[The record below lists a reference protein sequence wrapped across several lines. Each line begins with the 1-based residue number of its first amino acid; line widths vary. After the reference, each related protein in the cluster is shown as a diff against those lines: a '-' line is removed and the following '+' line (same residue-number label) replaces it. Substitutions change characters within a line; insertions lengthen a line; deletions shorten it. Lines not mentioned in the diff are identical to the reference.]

1 MAPTTSGEGLGG
13 SLPPEAASGAARS
26 VVTESRFAKYLTRV
40 PERGKTVD
48 LVADVLRE
56 AILDGA
62 LNPSEW
68 LREMEIAQELSVS
81 RTPVREALTR
91 LSSEGL
97 AVVVANQGAM
107 VAPMTIEDILE
118 VYTVRENLEGLAA
131 RLAAKKRSREHLEHL
146 EEALERMRHAVAD
159 NRVLDLVHLNLA
171 FHRAIRD
178 SSENRLLSRFLG
190 QVEHGVRR
198 FGATTL
204 GLPGRAQE
212 TLEEHDRI
220 LEAITVGDA
229 ERAKKFA
236 IDHMR
241 RARELRI
248 SMLLDR

>member
-1 MAPTTSGEGLGG
+1 MSGEGHESS
-13 SLPPEAASGAARS
+13 SLPEATSGAAQS
-26 VVTESRFAKYLTRV
+26 IVAESRLTKYLTRV

-81 RTPVREALTR
+81 RTPVREALRR

-97 AVVVANQGAM
+97 AVIVANQGAM

-131 RLAAKKRSREHLEHL
+131 RLAAKKRSREHLERL

-159 NRVLDLVHLNLA
+159 DRVLNLVHLNLA
-171 FHRAIRD
+171 FHKTIRE
-178 SSENRLLSRFLG
+178 SSENRLLNRFLE

-212 TLEEHDRI
+212 TLEEHGRI

-229 ERAKKFA
+229 ERSEKHA
-236 IDHMR
+236 IDHMQ